1 MGSLSVRDGA
11 AEGIWGVG
19 RAEGSRGALGGF
31 GGSSKAGGLSRAGG
45 PRGAAKDGGPQRD
58 LGGSAKLGVPNHSSA
73 EPSWGFGGV
82 GKEWGGSARLE
93 VPDRAGGLIGVGGVP
108 LGGGLT
114 QAGSSPPP
122 SWQLLSTSASP
133 PGPEN
138 KAEIRQLL
146 HDQKCCKAFLGTW
159 APQAPPRSPTASG
172 VPGTPQPHPQGEL
185 LLLSG
190 GHDWGVKGA
199 PCCSRWAASILLPSP
214 SFYPSILHPSPSLST
229 PSVRPTRV
237 GAADSSAHAPP
248 PPPTAGRCEGLH
260 CRPGCASRQ
269 KRRRSAEV
277 AEAQRAAAT
286 RSPPQPTAGTALT
299 GGGPGGG
306 YRVWDFGG
314 LLG

>member
-1 MGSLSVRDGA
+1 M
-11 AEGIWGVG
+11 
-19 RAEGSRGALGGF
+19 
-31 GGSSKAGGLSRAGG
+31 
-45 PRGAAKDGGPQRD
+45 
-58 LGGSAKLGVPNHSSA
+58 GGSAKLGVPNHSSA

-82 GKEWGGSARLE
+82 GKERGGSARLE
-93 VPDRAGGLIGVGGVP
+93 VPDRAGGLIGAGGVP

-199 PCCSRWAASILLPSP
+199 PCCGRWAASILLPSP

-248 PPPTAGRCEGLH
+248 PPPHGWALRGAALQTRLRQQTKATPQRRGCGGTKSSSDPQPPAAHRRYCPDRWGSRGEVRGVGFWGVAGVMRCV
-260 CRPGCASRQ
+260 PPAAFCASI
-269 KRRRSAEV
+269 AF
-277 AEAQRAAAT
+277 
-286 RSPPQPTAGTALT
+286 PQ
-299 GGGPGGG
+299 
-306 YRVWDFGG
+306 
-314 LLG
+314 